1 MSNTKRKGYALRHDS
16 KPWTAT
22 DLLKLRGYA
31 KEGLSARQAA
41 EKLGRST
48 GAVKF
53 KAMVE
58 RVRFRAINQP
68 RGTQRRPEQRALLSR
83 LATRRHRAA
92 RRAA

>member
-1 MSNTKRKGYALRHDS
+1 MSKTKRKSYELRHDN

-31 KEGLSARQAA
+31 KLKMSARQAA

-53 KAMVE
+53 KAMTE
-58 RVRFRAINQP
+58 GVRFHKINQP
-68 RGTQRRPEQRALLSR
+68 RGAQRTPKQRALLSR
-83 LATRRHRAA
+83 LATRRHRA